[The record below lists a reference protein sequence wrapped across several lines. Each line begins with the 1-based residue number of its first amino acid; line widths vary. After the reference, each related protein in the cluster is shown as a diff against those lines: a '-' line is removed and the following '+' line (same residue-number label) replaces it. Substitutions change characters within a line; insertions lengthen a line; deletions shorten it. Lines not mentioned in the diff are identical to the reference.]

1 MTKLEISG
9 MTCDHCQHAV
19 TSALTSVEGVQRAR
33 VDLAEGTAEVE
44 GNASGAALVAAVEDE
59 GYQASLSQG

>member
-9 MTCDHCQHAV
+9 MTCGHCQHAV

-44 GNASGAALVAAVEDE
+44 GDAPVAALIAAVEDE
-59 GYQASLSQG
+59 GYQASLSEG

>member
-19 TSALTSVEGVQRAR
+19 TSALASVEGVQRAR

-44 GNASGAALVAAVEDE
+44 GDAPSAALIAAVENE
-59 GYQASLSQG
+59 GYQASLSEG

>member
-44 GNASGAALVAAVEDE
+44 GNAPSAALIAAVENE
-59 GYQASLSQG
+59 GYQASLSEG

>member
-33 VDLAEGTAEVE
+33 VDLAEGTAEIE
-44 GNASGAALVAAVEDE
+44 GDAPSAALIAAVEDE
-59 GYQASLSQG
+59 GYQASLSEG